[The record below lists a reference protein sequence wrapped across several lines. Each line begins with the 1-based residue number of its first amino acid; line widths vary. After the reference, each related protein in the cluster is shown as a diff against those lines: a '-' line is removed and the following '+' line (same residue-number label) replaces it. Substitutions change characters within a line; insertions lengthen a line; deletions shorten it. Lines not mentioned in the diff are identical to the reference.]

1 MTLDLLLRLRLRLGV
16 SVAVMDGSI
25 KQRKLKPTRIR
36 GTSGLIP
43 PVLLVLAACGGGG
56 GGSGGSPT
64 VSNLTSWNSISYPS
78 VVTASAVGYEGNY
91 SYNTGTGQITS
102 VGAASVTSN
111 SSIALTYNSS
121 GTLTAA
127 SVVTA
132 NQTQNYDNFAAAN
145 ANGTL
150 TFGLKSNDSGD
161 WALATEPTSSLL
173 NWKYQSIAIWT
184 DPDGLGSGKYGAIS
198 AGAETNATTL
208 PTSGTASF
216 TGAGGGF
223 YTDVSNNVFVVQS
236 DISATANFA
245 TSQLTVNSTN
255 SGKQQY
261 TNGNFGSYSNDANL
275 NYSGTLTN
283 VINGSEHV
291 ISGTLTTT
299 SGLSGP
305 AEGRFYG
312 ANGAEVGGAFNL
324 TGGGQTF
331 VGAFGAKQ

>member
-1 MTLDLLLRLRLRLGV
+1 
-16 SVAVMDGSI
+16 MDAFI
-25 KQRKLKPTRIR
+25 QQQKPKSKKVVTI
-36 GTSGLIP
+36 TALSPLA
-43 PVLLVLAACGGGG
+43 LLVLAACGGGG
-56 GGSGGSPT
+56 GGGTSPT
-64 VSNLTSWNSISYPS
+64 VSNLSSWNSISYPS

-91 SYNTGTGQITS
+91 SYNTGTGQLTS
-102 VGAASVTSN
+102 VGAASAASS

-132 NQTQNYDNFAAAN
+132 NQTQNYDNFTTAN

-150 TFGLKSNDSGD
+150 FFGLKSSDSGD

-184 DPDGLGSGKYGAIS
+184 DPDGLGSGRYGAIS
-198 AGAETNATTL
+198 AGVETNATTL
-208 PTSGTASF
+208 PTSGSASF
-216 TGAGGGF
+216 TGAGWGF
-223 YTDVSNNVFVVQS
+223 YTDVSNNDFVVQS

-245 TSQLTVNSTN
+245 TRQLTVNSTN

-261 TNGNFGSYSNDANL
+261 TNGSFGSYNNDSNL

-291 ISGTLTTT
+291 IAGTNDIWTLR
-299 SGLSGP
+299 SSRGP
-305 AEGRFYG
+305 FLWREWC
-312 ANGAEVGGAFNL
+312 
-324 TGGGQTF
+324 
-331 VGAFGAKQ
+331 

>member
-1 MTLDLLLRLRLRLGV
+1 
-16 SVAVMDGSI
+16 MDGSVQ
-25 KQRKLKPTRIR
+25 QRKLKLKKVVSITALSP
-36 GTSGLIP
+36 LA
-43 PVLLVLAACGGGG
+43 LLVLAACGGGG
-56 GGSGGSPT
+56 GGTSPT
-64 VSNLTSWNSISYPS
+64 VSNLSSWNSISYPS

-91 SYNTGTGQITS
+91 SYNTGTGQLTS
-102 VGAASVTSN
+102 VGAASAASS

-132 NQTQNYDNFAAAN
+132 NQTQNYDNFTTAT

-150 TFGLKSNDSGD
+150 FFGLKSSNSGD

-184 DPDGLGSGKYGAIS
+184 DPDGLGSGRYGAIS

-208 PTSGTASF
+208 PTSGSASF

-245 TSQLTVNSTN
+245 TRQLTVNSTN

-261 TNGNFGSYSNDANL
+261 TNGSFGSYNNDSNL

-291 ISGTLTTT
+291 IAGTLTTT

-312 ANGAEVGGAFNL
+312 AGGAEVGGAFNL